1 MSHSDTPS
9 PSATHSSS
17 ASHEQSTIPQLGA
30 HPEIEAAVFRR
41 LVQHL
46 QDRSEVQNIDLMNLA
61 DFCRNCLTSSDSILS
76 EIELLSISH
85 QFWSRAGLSI
95 SILTLAS
102 LSRRSSAFRQLVA
115 STVCRSCRD

>member
-61 DFCRNCLTSSDSILS
+61 DFCRNCLSKWYQAAAEEQGIKYESLEAREMIYGMPYG
-76 EIELLSISH
+76 EWKKMH
-85 QFWSRAGLSI
+85 QKPA
-95 SILTLAS
+95 TAEQLA
-102 LSRRSSAFRQLVA
+102 RFNK
-115 STVCRSCRD
+115 